1 MQSETIERKGH
12 FDWILFLCILFLLL
26 FSLAVVY
33 SSSAAYAEYKFGE
46 YDIFFRSHLR
56 NVVLAFVAMII
67 SYKID
72 LEFWKKWANGLLYLS
87 LFLLVV
93 VLFYSN
99 PIKGAT
105 RWIDLG
111 WVNFQP
117 SEVAKFALMVYIAKI
132 ISERYE
138 LKDDFWLVPM
148 PIFFWVFIFCGLIAL
163 QPNFSS
169 SLIIFLISIT
179 IMIISKVKI
188 KYLINFSLFSI
199 IIGLLYSVTASYRI
213 NRILDFWAFLTSSG
227 KNSIAYQT
235 QQALLALGNGGFW
248 GLGPG
253 KSRQS
258 FLFLPESY
266 GDYIFSIIGEEYGFI
281 GTLFLILIICFVL
294 FRIYKIAKNC
304 QDLFMFILSSG
315 ILIIIATYTIVN
327 AFVNIGLMPS
337 TGLPMPFISYG
348 GSAVIVYGIMIGII
362 LRINKETKS
371 KETI

>member
-117 SEVAKFALMVYIAKI
+117 SEVAKFALMVFIAKI

-213 NRILDFWAFLTSSG
+213 NRIVDFWAFLTSSG

-294 FRIYKIAKNC
+294 FRIYKITKNC

-315 ILIIIATYTIVN
+315 ILIILATYTIVN
-327 AFVNIGLMPS
+327 AFVNIGLLPS